1 MSDNELVMSGEIV
14 GCRKSFTQKT
24 SGRWE
29 AINQVQQN
37 LSEHSSPLPC
47 HLDIPMVLSNF
58 FRVCEKRGVKTKMTF
73 PKLMMSS
80 HISTTEEHEKP
91 SSSSRYQRK

>member
-1 MSDNELVMSGEIV
+1 MPGRLVMSDNELVMSGEIV

-37 LSEHSSPLPC
+37 LSEHSPPLPVIF
-47 HLDIPMVLSNF
+47 LLSNF
-58 FRVCEKRGVKTKMTF
+58 FRVCG
-73 PKLMMSS
+73 L
-80 HISTTEEHEKP
+80 
-91 SSSSRYQRK
+91 